1 MRLTVEF
8 SYVFFSPLLA
18 SFILWWMACFRL
30 LKKIR
35 SLPSLLIFSDLEA
48 IYSISFKDSYY
59 IKSNFLSIAN
69 RKKNVSYFSTQ
80 WYPERIVVVLFCF
93 VHLLYLLSLFF
104 YLLRQ
109 DFPLCCAYLELTIE
123 PKMALDSQ
131 QSLSPLSHGASIWFF
146 YLTKCIRICQAL
158 RVSTVEL
165 P

>member
-1 MRLTVEF
+1 MF
-8 SYVFFSPLLA
+8 FFSPLLA

-69 RKKNVSYFSTQ
+69 RKKKCQLFFYSMISWKNSCGF
-80 WYPERIVVVLFCF
+80 VLFCF

-123 PKMALDSQ
+123 PKLALDSQ

>member
-1 MRLTVEF
+1 MQMRLTVEF

-69 RKKNVSYFSTQ
+69 RKKKCQLFFYSMISWKNSCGF
-80 WYPERIVVVLFCF
+80 VLFCAFIVFIISFLLF
-93 VHLLYLLSLFF
+93 VETGFSSLLCLPGAHYRAQDGLRLPTVLVPSFPWCLHLVF
-104 YLLRQ
+104 
-109 DFPLCCAYLELTIE
+109 
-123 PKMALDSQ
+123 
-131 QSLSPLSHGASIWFF
+131 
-146 YLTKCIRICQAL
+146 
-158 RVSTVEL
+158 L
-165 P
+165 PYKVY